1 MLLGLLDIII
11 RPQIRDIEP
20 QASQPEAERIGNILA
35 QLYIEDSRPTEAD
48 IIVHR
53 SSVPSANLK
62 TVSQEEDEA
71 VQSLLASET
80 RMIMPSVS
88 GLPRSSPFV
97 EAKKAPVS
105 EDLV

>member
-11 RPQIRDIEP
+11 CPQIRDVEP
-20 QASQPEAERIGNILA
+20 QAPQPEAERIGNILA
-35 QLYIEDSRPTEAD
+35 QLYIEDSRPAESD
-48 IIVHR
+48 ITVHR
-53 SSVPSANLK
+53 SSVPSVNLK
-62 TVSQEEDEA
+62 TVSQEEDED

-88 GLPRSSPFV
+88 GLPRSSPFI

>member
-11 RPQIRDIEP
+11 RHQIGDIEP

-35 QLYIEDSRPTEAD
+35 QLYIEDSRPTESD
-48 IIVHR
+48 TV
-53 SSVPSANLK
+53 NLK
-62 TVSQEEDEA
+62 TVSQEEDKA

-88 GLPRSSPFV
+88 GLPRSSPFI
-97 EAKKAPVS
+97 EAKKALVS